1 MQVEAK
7 GGEKG
12 AEEAG
17 EGRGKGAGR
26 EKGREEEKEG
36 EGGREEEKKRL
47 LSSFCHDLDLAPKS
61 DYQKFKNNSKN
72 FKNKFLKFSSN
83 F

>member
-47 LSSFCHDLDLAPKS
+47 LRSFCHHLDLTR
-61 DYQKFKNNSKN
+61 NWETEN
-72 FKNKFLKFSSN
+72 FKITVIF
-83 F
+83 